1 MKELAIHCTI
11 YVQNEYGWNEDNP
24 DENASKYL
32 DFLRLLANDH
42 DYSFDYQIYDSEVRD
57 V

>member
-11 YVQNEYGWNEDNP
+11 YAQNEDGWNEDNP
-24 DENASKYL
+24 NENAGSYL
-32 DFLRLLANDH
+32 DFLKSLAYDYDH
-42 DYSFDYQIYDSEVRD
+42 NFDYQIYDSEVRD